1 MSCKEKYN
9 GWLFLDKPLGISS
22 NKVLQ
27 CVRKIFKNQKAGYV
41 GTLDPFATGVLPIAI
56 GNATKTISLVNSC
69 TKGYIFSILWGQKT
83 TTGDLEGKV
92 VRECSFFPQKRV
104 IESKLECFKGE
115 IFQTPHRYSSKK
127 IHGIRAYK
135 LARKN
140 IEFSLGEKKISIF
153 DFRLLKILSS
163 NSAEFFVKCS
173 SGTYVRS
180 LSEDL
185 ASSLN
190 TLATVSSLRRVEF
203 SNFNKKL
210 ISLDYLISL
219 MHSEELIN
227 VIEPINSLF
236 GEMKEIN
243 FGREQASLIL
253 NGCFVKTN
261 CEFARENEPVF
272 AKCSN
277 NVIAFGYLLNKIFY
291 PKKILNTI

>member
-1 MSCKEKYN
+1 MTYKEKYN

-41 GTLDPFATGVLPIAI
+41 GTLDPLATGVLPIAI

-83 TTGDLEGKV
+83 TTGDLEGKIV
-92 VRECSFFPQKRV
+92 KECLSFPQKSK
-104 IESKLECFKGE
+104 IESKLKIFKGE

-127 IHGIRAYK
+127 IHGTRAYK
-135 LARKN
+135 LAREN
-140 IEFSLGEKKISIF
+140 IKFSLAQKKISIL
-153 DFRLLKILSS
+153 DFKLLKILSR

-185 ASSLN
+185 AESLN

-219 MHSEELIN
+219 MHSEELSN

-243 FGREQASLIL
+243 LRREQASLIL
-253 NGCFVKTN
+253 NGCFVETN
-261 CEFARENEPVF
+261 YNFAKENVPVF
-272 AKCSN
+272 AKFSDK
-277 NVIAFGYLLNKIFY
+277 VIAFGYLLNKIFY
-291 PKKILNTI
+291 PKKILSTI